1 MTVPDPPPSR
11 SGRLVLW
18 EGIDD
23 WRTEAVTIDLD
34 ADGIHARGTQVGAD
48 PLPYRLDYR
57 LAAPGFVT
65 ESLEVD
71 VAGDGW
77 ERSLRLARGA
87 EGEWTIDAR
96 TEGDPALGPPGGD
109 AGVLRG
115 AIDCDLGL
123 SPLTNLLPIRRDR
136 LHEGAARAD
145 YLMAWVSVPDL
156 GVIAYP
162 QRYEHV
168 RRDPDGSSVVRF
180 ISLGV
185 DEGFQ
190 ADLQLD
196 PDGLVVVYPEL
207 ARRVAP

>member
-1 MTVPDPPPSR
+1 MADPLPSR
-11 SGRLVLW
+11 SRRLVLW
-18 EGIDD
+18 EGIDE
-23 WRTEAVTIDLD
+23 WRAEAVTMELG
-34 ADGIHARGTQVGAD
+34 ATGIRARGVQLGAD

-57 LAAPGFVT
+57 LAAPAFVT

-77 ERSLRLARGA
+77 GRSLRMARDAG
-87 EGEWTIDAR
+87 GEWTIDAGA
-96 TEGDPALGPPGGD
+96 EGDPPLGPPGGD
-109 AGVLRG
+109 AAAVRG

-136 LHEGAARAD
+136 LHEKAAHAD
-145 YLMAWVSVPDL
+145 YVMAWVSVPDL

-168 RRDPDGSSVVRF
+168 RRDGDGSVVRF
-180 ISLGV
+180 LSLGV

-190 ADLQLD
+190 ADLELD
-196 PDGLVVVYPEL
+196 PEGLVVVYPGL

>member
-1 MTVPDPPPSR
+1 VPVPDPAPSR
-11 SGRLVLW
+11 SPRLVLW
-18 EGIDD
+18 EGTDE
-23 WRTEAVTIDLD
+23 WRAEAVTMDLG
-34 ADGIHARGTQVGAD
+34 AHGIRARGTQLGAD

-57 LAAPGFVT
+57 LAAPAFVT

-77 ERSLRLARGA
+77 ARSLRLARGA
-87 EGEWTIDAR
+87 EGDWTIEARAEGDAPPGAPG
-96 TEGDPALGPPGGD
+96 GDPA
-109 AGVLRG
+109 ALRG

-136 LHEGAARAD
+136 HHEQAGRAD

-168 RRDPDGSSVVRF
+168 RREGAGSVVRF

-190 ADLQLD
+190 ADLELD
-196 PDGLVVVYPEL
+196 ADGLVVVYPGL

>member
-1 MTVPDPPPSR
+1 MPDPVPHR
-11 SGRLVLW
+11 SPRLILW
-18 EGIDD
+18 EGTDE
-23 WRTEAVTIDLD
+23 WRAEAVTMELG
-34 ADGIHARGTQVGAD
+34 ADGVHAHGTQLGAD

-57 LAAPGFVT
+57 LAAPAFVT
-65 ESLEVD
+65 DSLEVD

-77 ERSLRLARGA
+77 GRSLRLARAGD
-87 EGEWTIDAR
+87 GDWTIDAR
-96 TEGDPALGPPGGD
+96 AEGDAPLGPPGGD
-109 AGVLRG
+109 AGPLRG

-136 LHEGAARAD
+136 IHETVARAD
-145 YLMAWVSVPDL
+145 YVMAWVSVPDL

-168 RRDPDGSSVVRF
+168 RRHDGGSVVRF
-180 ISLGV
+180 TSLGV

-196 PDGLVVVYPEL
+196 SDGLVVVYPEL
-207 ARRVAP
+207 TRRIAP